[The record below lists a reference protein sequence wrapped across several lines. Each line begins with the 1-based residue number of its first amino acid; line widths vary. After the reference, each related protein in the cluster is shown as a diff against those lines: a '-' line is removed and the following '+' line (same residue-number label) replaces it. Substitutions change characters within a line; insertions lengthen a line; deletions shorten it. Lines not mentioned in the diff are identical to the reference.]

1 MQEVVLGGDP
11 LIGGAGGSGASDTA
25 TVVEPTAPAAAV
37 ETPGELPKTIEEYTS
52 ALGLDVKDD
61 NPDKDYIMAVAEKA
75 FGKGLDAR
83 AVGEVAKELLELNA
97 ELEERV
103 SKSILQAAEANS
115 IALRKE
121 YGDSFSKTAVLASN
135 ALNKLAAEA
144 GVTLDVFDTPE
155 MRSNP
160 AIFKIFAH
168 VGKMMQESGFVV
180 NGVPLNNV
188 DPQAELNAIY
198 KDPSHKLY
206 KAFYDSSDPMFH
218 EANRRVDELME
229 QVRKAK

>member
-1 MQEVVLGGDP
+1 MATPKKTQSSTAKTSKSPKMTYDVSDLLNTVTGGCPQD
-11 LIGGAGGSGASDTA
+11 L
-25 TVVEPTAPAAAV
+25 AAAQA
-37 ETPGELPKTIEEYTS
+37 KC
-52 ALGLDVKDD
+52 
-61 NPDKDYIMAVAEKA
+61 
-75 FGKGLDAR
+75 
-83 AVGEVAKELLELNA
+83 KELSQLCLDRDRLILARDNEIKQVTDTYA
-97 ELEERV
+97 ATIEERV